1 MERVPLGVPGLDEL
15 FGGGIP
21 APSTIAI
28 IGSRDSPK
36 SALCQ
41 QIVYKGLELGEAAVY
56 VTTEAKP
63 EAIMEEME
71 GRGWMVGKY
80 KEEGA
85 LSFIDCFSKFAGSES
100 SHPTVAS
107 RENVDGELLAAL
119 REAVSAKGKYAG
131 LRTAID
137 SLSGLI
143 NLLSQ
148 SSVRALRLVKELHV
162 LSRVPRW
169 RSLGLGTLH
178 SSLHRVPLQV
188 LIYNFSDVILELK
201 RKRNETYL
209 RIKKAHKTAVPHEWM
224 RLEETPSGLELVPVK
239 A

>member
-15 FGGGIP
+15 LEGGIP

-41 QIVYKGLELGEAAVY
+41 QIIYKGLELGDAAVY

-63 EAIMEEME
+63 EAIVKEMEE
-71 GRGWMVGKY
+71 RGWSVKKY
-80 KEEGA
+80 RKEGA

-100 SHPTVAS
+100 SHPTAAS
-107 RENVDGELLAAL
+107 RENVDGELLSAL
-119 REAVSAKGKYAG
+119 KEAVSAKGKYAG

-148 SSVRALRLVKELHV
+148 SPVRALKLAKELHV
-162 LSRVPRW
+162 LSRVPRGR
-169 RSLGLGTLH
+169 RSFGLETLH

-188 LIYNFSDVILELK
+188 LIFNFSDVILELK

-209 RIKKAHKTAVPHEWM
+209 RVKKAHKTAVPHEWM
-224 RLEETPSGLELVPVK
+224 KIEETPSGLALVPR
-239 A
+239 